1 MYFSTFPKIKY
12 EFLINGEKVI
22 KTVKDITINV
32 RIQKEILALYTIY
45 DEYDMKDGDTPE
57 IIAHKLYDSSAYHWV
72 VLLCNLKFDWR
83 KDFPLPIY
91 EFEEYLKDKY
101 QTDINNLYNQ
111 IHHYEDMR
119 GYVVNSDY
127 VIPEGFD
134 EAGIAAI
141 PITVYNYESELNEK
155 KRRIKVISRKNLNSI
170 LNNLRDL
177 IK

>member
-1 MYFSTFPKIKY
+1 MVKNELLYKIMVPYDIISPEVALLIKDECIKNKIPTDFFFYANKILSKEAIFILNQAMEDKISLKKY
-12 EFLINGEKVI
+12 NI
-22 KTVKDITINV
+22 KD
-32 RIQKEILALYTIY
+32 L
-45 DEYDMKDGDTPE
+45 
-57 IIAHKLYDSSAYHWV
+57 
-72 VLLCNLKFDWR
+72 FDF
-83 KDFPLPIY
+83 D
-91 EFEEYLKDKY
+91 
-101 QTDINNLYNQ
+101 NLYNQ